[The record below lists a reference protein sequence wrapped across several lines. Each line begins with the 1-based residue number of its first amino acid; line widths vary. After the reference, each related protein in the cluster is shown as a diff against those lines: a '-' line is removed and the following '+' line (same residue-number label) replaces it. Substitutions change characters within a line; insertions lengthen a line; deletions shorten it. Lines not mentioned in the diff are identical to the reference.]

1 MSVRIRLAGAALLLC
16 AGASAAFEISES
28 ALNDYVAQ
36 AIARKATR
44 DVQLLSPKVTL
55 QDGYA
60 KLCASLASS
69 FLKRPVDFCADV
81 TPVWRAESGSLH
93 ATKMALVSLD
103 APGVREKDIE
113 LLKSLVNQLVLPGLD
128 GVEVYRADSFIG
140 KQLSWLTVLPGRLEL
155 GF

>member
-1 MSVRIRLAGAALLLC
+1 MNARVRLVGVALLLC
-16 AGASAAFEISES
+16 AGAAAAFEISES

-36 AIARKATR
+36 GLARRSTR
-44 DVQLLSPKVTL
+44 DVQLLNAKVTL
-55 QDGYA
+55 HDGYTNF
-60 KLCASLASS
+60 CASVASP

-81 TPVWRAESGSLH
+81 TPVWRAESGSLL

-103 APGVREKDIE
+103 APGVREKDVE
-113 LLKSLVNQLVLPGLD
+113 LVKSLVNQLVLPGLD

-140 KQLSWLTVLPGRLEL
+140 KQVSWLKVLPGRLEL